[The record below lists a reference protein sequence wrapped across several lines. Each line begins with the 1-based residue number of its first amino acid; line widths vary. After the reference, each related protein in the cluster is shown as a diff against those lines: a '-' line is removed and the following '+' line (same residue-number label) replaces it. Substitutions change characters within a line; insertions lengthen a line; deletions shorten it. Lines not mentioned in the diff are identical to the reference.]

1 MMNAARSLPGATL
14 ISFQSRITPCRGH
27 GTLRKQDRE
36 KGPNQREE
44 GNDLRLIE
52 VHRAANDEEALVIK
66 GLLESQG
73 VHCILRSRVVHAVHP
88 FSMDGLGEVKIM
100 VAEADAPEARALLST
115 SWKRVPRRLS
125 KGKRFR

>member
-1 MMNAARSLPGATL
+1 MGSRMMKK
-14 ISFQSRITPCRGH
+14 IT
-27 GTLRKQDRE
+27 
-36 KGPNQREE
+36 KGRRPI
-44 GNDLRLIE
+44 GDGDYPDLKLVEI
-52 VHRAANDEEALVIK
+52 HRAANDEEALVIK

-73 VHCILRSRVVHAVHP
+73 IHCILRSRVVHAVHP

-100 VAEADAPEARALLST
+100 VAEIDAPEARALLST